1 LARKIGAK
9 NGIHATLNSV
19 SNAVVALKFYN
30 SNHEGK
36 FMKANNVSDGP
47 SLFDIT
53 DYLLTGEDVTE
64 YLRQVIADKDAE
76 ELVRALKYIDRSAG
90 MAEITKAK
98 GMTSADL
105 LVKLEVKLRRPM

>member
-1 LARKIGAK
+1 
-9 NGIHATLNSV
+9 
-19 SNAVVALKFYN
+19 
-30 SNHEGK
+30 
-36 FMKANNVSDGP
+36 
-47 SLFDIT
+47 
-53 DYLLTGEDVTE
+53 
-64 YLRQVIADKDAE
+64 LRQVIADKDAE

>member
-1 LARKIGAK
+1 
-9 NGIHATLNSV
+9 
-19 SNAVVALKFYN
+19 
-30 SNHEGK
+30 
-36 FMKANNVSDGP
+36 MKANNVSDGP